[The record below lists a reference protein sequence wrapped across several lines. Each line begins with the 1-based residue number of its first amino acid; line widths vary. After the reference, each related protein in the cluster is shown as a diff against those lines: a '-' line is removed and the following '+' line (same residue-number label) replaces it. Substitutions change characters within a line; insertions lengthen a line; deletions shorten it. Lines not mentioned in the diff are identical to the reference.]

1 MNGWLAIENG
11 GGGPGHERRLR
22 AVALLAVL
30 AVFACAQAHAGVPP
44 PPDLDARAG
53 FDQHI
58 GAAVPMNAPLTDADG
73 RATSLTAIANGKP
86 LLLAFGYYRCPNLC
100 DLTLHAI
107 ASAAASLPLRAGHDY
122 AVTFVSIAPEE
133 TAADARD
140 ARDMLV
146 RMSPRG
152 YAEAWHWTT
161 APPQSV
167 VALTRATGFRYFK
180 DPRDGQYVHPAGIVI
195 VSPEGRVT
203 QYFFGVDY
211 NTHALRLALVDASK
225 GRLGNVIDRLVLLC
239 CGYDPSTGRYSLLV
253 SRIMIALGCAF
264 LLAMALGAL
273 WLRRR
278 TP

>member
-1 MNGWLAIENG
+1 MSGPVTKGRLQGGLGRGRPLRLVARLA
-11 GGGPGHERRLR
+11 
-22 AVALLAVL
+22 ALAFVTCT
-30 AVFACAQAHAGVPP
+30 AAFAGVPP

-73 RATSLTAIANGKP
+73 RATSLAAITDGKP

-107 ASAAASLPLRAGHDY
+107 ASAAAGLPLRAGHDY
-122 AVTFVSIAPEE
+122 AVTFVSIATEE
-133 TAADARD
+133 TAADARE
-140 ARDMLV
+140 AREMLV

-152 YAEAWHWTT
+152 HAEDWHWTT
-161 APPQSV
+161 AGPKSV
-167 VALTRATGFRYFK
+167 AALTRATGFRYFK

-195 VSPEGRVT
+195 VSPDGRVT

-211 NTHALRLALVDASK
+211 DTHALRLALIDASK
-225 GRLGNVIDRLVLLC
+225 GRLGTVIDRLVLLC

-264 LLAMALGAL
+264 LLAMAFGAL